1 MTKRQGV
8 DLKENGEIEKKQDLN
23 KIKTKMEALSIQK
36 REVLSDQKRETTA
49 KLMKEDKRR

>member
-8 DLKENGEIEKKQDLN
+8 DLKENGEIEKKQDLK

-36 REVLSDQKRETTA
+36 REVLSDQK
-49 KLMKEDKRR
+49 KGKYS